1 MASIEW
7 VRPAALW
14 TGAPAELRSPAFGTP
29 FLAELASDEFVPA
42 FLDLMAGRT
51 GNPAALADLAP
62 QPAPGGLK
70 LFQPLH
76 GRYYLVTA
84 SLVCRQPGLPDRDV
98 RRKDGERVSF
108 VLRRRRADG
117 SEEGWVDAG
126 PNRGWRPLR
135 EPGRDGVERP
145 VTIRSDEQRLP
156 LHPAPMGKLAEPGS
170 DPALDAFGLSACD
183 RRSVY
188 FGYIPVAA
196 RDKYLDRPLAAST
209 PAEAQA
215 VLGQYIE
222 ALADDPQEADLRLVE
237 IDSRAIGP
245 WRELFEADL
254 NADGRPVA
262 AARIDASLAI
272 LLDLGETLQRHL
284 PDVFDALDAT
294 PPTSLG
300 AAELALHGR
309 LEAIQITDDDAA
321 GDKAS
326 LATTLRALEPFFP
339 TLYGLPPTG
348 GPPPAMPTAGRFD
361 LKNPHLP
368 DVGEDVVEDEED
380 LGEIR
385 PGEKEPDPAI
395 SSLLRLIH
403 NALGEQPAEL
413 RLSADDAAL
422 FTHQVTRLPGE
433 PTDDEDSRLRRRYFV
448 RLVYE
453 HAPCAPKLSGP
464 SASFRLAAPLDVE
477 APARPVRIELPDIS
491 NLRAFKRGVGM
502 EMSPELRDVM
512 NRIHKGMAD
521 GEDLEGSGI
530 EWTVGMICS
539 FSIQIITLVAFI
551 VMFIFLILL
560 NIVFWWLPFL
570 KICFPIPV
578 PKQE

>member
-14 TGAPAELRSPAFGTP
+14 TGAPAELRSPAFGVP

-51 GNPAALADLAP
+51 GSPATLADLAP
-62 QPAPGGLK
+62 QPTPGGLK

-84 SLVCRQPGLPDRDV
+84 SLVCRQPGLPEREV
-98 RRKDGERVSF
+98 RRKEGERVCF

-117 SEEGWVDAG
+117 SEEGWVDSG

-145 VTIRSDEQRLP
+145 VAIRSDEERLP
-156 LHPAPMGKLAEPGS
+156 LHPAPMGRLAEPGN
-170 DPALDAFGLSACD
+170 DAALDAFGLTTCD
-183 RRSVY
+183 RRAVY

-209 PAEAQA
+209 PEATQA
-215 VLGQYIE
+215 AVEQYRA
-222 ALADDPQEADLRLVE
+222 ALAANPQESDLRLAE

-245 WRELFEADL
+245 WRELLEVTLDAG
-254 NADGRPVA
+254 GRPVA

-284 PDVFDALDAT
+284 PDVFAALNNAS
-294 PPTSLG
+294 PTGLG
-300 AAELALHGR
+300 AAGLALHGR
-309 LEAIQITDDDAA
+309 LRALQITDTAEAD
-321 GDKAS
+321 DKAS
-326 LATTLRALEPFFP
+326 LAATLRALEPFFP
-339 TLYGLPPTG
+339 TIYGLPPAG
-348 GPPPAMPTAGRFD
+348 SPPPAMPASGRFD
-361 LKNPHLP
+361 LKNPP
-368 DVGEDVVEDEED
+368 APGVGELVVNDAGD
-380 LGEIR
+380 LGEIP
-385 PGEKEPDPAI
+385 PGQTAPSGA

-403 NALGEQPAEL
+403 NAIGEQPAEL
-413 RLSADDAAL
+413 RLSDDDAAL
-422 FTHQVTRLPGE
+422 LARQVTRIPGE
-433 PTDDEDSRLRRRYFV
+433 PADDEDSRLRRRYFV
-448 RLVYE
+448 RMVYE
-453 HAPCAPKLSGP
+453 HPPCAPRLSAP
-464 SASFRLAAPLDVE
+464 SASFRLATPLDVE

-530 EWTVGMICS
+530 EWTLGMICS

>member
-14 TGAPAELRSPAFGTP
+14 TGAPAELRSPAFGAP

-51 GNPAALADLAP
+51 ANPATLAALAP
-62 QPAPGGLK
+62 QPTSGGLK

-84 SLVCRQPGLPDRDV
+84 SLVCRQPGLPDREV
-98 RRKDGERVSF
+98 RRKDGERVCF

-117 SEEGWVDAG
+117 SEEGWVDSG

-145 VTIRSDEQRLP
+145 VAIRSDEQRLP
-156 LHPAPMGKLAEPGS
+156 LHPAPMGKLADPGS
-170 DPALDAFGLSACD
+170 DPARDAFGLSACD
-183 RRSVY
+183 QRAVY

-215 VLGQYIE
+215 ALGQYIA
-222 ALADDPQEADLRLVE
+222 ALANDSREADLRLVE

-245 WRELFEADL
+245 WRELLEVTLDSG
-254 NADGRPVA
+254 GRPVA

-284 PDVFDALDAT
+284 PDLFNALGTAS
-294 PPTSLG
+294 PTGLG
-300 AAELALHGR
+300 VAELALHGR
-309 LEAIQITDDDAA
+309 LRAIQITDNDAT

-326 LATTLRALEPFFP
+326 LAATLRALAPFFP

-348 GPPPAMPTAGRFD
+348 SSPPAMPTAGRFD
-361 LKNPHLP
+361 LKNPPLP
-368 DVGEDVVEDEED
+368 GVGEEVISDAGD
-380 LGEIR
+380 LGEILA
-385 PGEKEPDPAI
+385 GAKEPDPTS

-422 FTHQVTRLPGE
+422 FARQVTRLPGAA
-433 PTDDEDSRLRRRYFV
+433 TDDEDSQLRRRYFV

-453 HAPCAPKLSGP
+453 HAPCAPKLSAP
-464 SASFRLAAPLDVE
+464 SASFRLASPLDVE

-530 EWTVGMICS
+530 EWTLGMICS